1 MLPVLPEKVSL
12 LRSDTERER
21 ERERMSDSYK
31 QWPSLFRGRELLTE
45 QIITSKRL

>member
-12 LRSDTERER
+12 LRSDTER